1 MGEGETLPFDAR
13 LAENKEVVRGRTTYQ
28 EYMRPSP

>member
-1 MGEGETLPFDAR
+1 MGEGETSPFDAR
-13 LAENKEVVRGRTTYQ
+13 LAENKEVVRGRMTCQ